1 MERKLNVIE
10 SRCPKNHKC
19 PAINICPVN
28 ALTQENFEA
37 PKIDYEKCIRC
48 GRCANFCPKK
58 ALVLKDI
65 EEN

>member
-10 SRCPKNHKC
+10 NRCPKNHKC
-19 PAINICPVN
+19 PAIEICPVN

-48 GRCANFCPKK
+48 GRCASFCPKK
-58 ALVLKDI
+58 ALVLNDI
-65 EEN
+65 KES